1 MKQLLFLFSIL
12 FSISSCFDRN
22 KTNDIHVVDELS
34 KQVASTTNKQIDS
47 SQIERKDAEHFIVMF
62 MNNTYFNSIC
72 ESEKWAKQYL
82 TDRMCSYLEEMYLTE
97 ADSVEGHH
105 YIAEWAFRLEP
116 EMEQKLQNKENM
128 RVYHH
133 KDDWYVVQ
141 FGEGKRTK
149 LNSYLLKIIKDKDVF
164 KIDNIIN
171 EGMGFDGITEK

>member
-1 MKQLLFLFSIL
+1 MKQFLFLISIL
-12 FSISSCFDRN
+12 FSISSCIYRN
-22 KTNDIHVVDELS
+22 KTNDIHVVDEMS
-34 KQVASTTNKQIDS
+34 KQVVSTTEKQIDGS
-47 SQIERKDAEHFIVMF
+47 IIERKDAEEFIVIF
-62 MNNTYFNSIC
+62 MNNTYFNRIC
-72 ESEKWAKQYL
+72 SPEKWAKQYL
-82 TDRMCSYLEEMYLTE
+82 TDRMISYLEEMYLTE

-105 YIAEWAFRLEP
+105 YIAHWAFRINP
-116 EMEQKLQNKENM
+116 EVESELQKKENM

-171 EGMGFDGITEK
+171 EGMGFDGIPEK